1 MVTISCLCCSVEF
14 VVLIFSLLGGIV
26 DLDEYEYED
35 YESEEWSTCT
45 KPMKVID
52 LNEEDYDSDEW
63 PSRLQATSDKETTQ
77 DLLELLSSDHRDFL
91 IRNNGDQVSLSIYF
105 NSLKYHIILQFEF
118 LFFLFSFLIL
128 DHR

>member
-1 MVTISCLCCSVEF
+1 MN
-14 VVLIFSLLGGIV
+14 IV
-26 DLDEYEYED
+26 DLDEYEDED

-52 LNEEDYDSDEW
+52 LDKDYDSDEW
-63 PSRLQATSDKETTQ
+63 RSGLKATYDKETTQ

>member
-1 MVTISCLCCSVEF
+1 MN
-14 VVLIFSLLGGIV
+14 IV
-26 DLDEYEYED
+26 DLDEYEDED

-52 LNEEDYDSDEW
+52 LDKDYESDEW
-63 PSRLQATSDKETTQ
+63 RSGLKATYDKETTQ

-105 NSLKYHIILQFEF
+105 NSLKYHFILQFEF
-118 LFFLFSFLIL
+118 LFFLFSFLIM
-128 DHR
+128 DRR